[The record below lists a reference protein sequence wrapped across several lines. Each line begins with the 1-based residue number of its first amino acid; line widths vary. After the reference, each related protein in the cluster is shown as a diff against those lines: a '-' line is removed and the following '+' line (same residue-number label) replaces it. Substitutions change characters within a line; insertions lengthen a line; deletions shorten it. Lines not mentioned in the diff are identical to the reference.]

1 MRRQENLL
9 KKTDPPADKLFYDLT
24 SRAQV
29 HGVMRGEKRME
40 RGSGVVDVEYV
51 YFVEPKRRKKKVE

>member
-24 SRAQV
+24 NRAQV
-29 HGVMRGEKRME
+29 HGVMRSEKRMG
-40 RGSGVVDVEYV
+40 RGSSVVDVEYV
-51 YFVEPKRRKKKVE
+51 YFVEQRSKKEKVE